1 MRNPNGF
8 GSVYRLSGNRRNPW
22 AARKTTGWQPN
33 GQPIYEFVG
42 YYPTKTDAMNALA
55 SFNLKPSDRH
65 STFADIYEKWI
76 AEIATTIRPKTLSE
90 YKGTYA
96 RHLKPLHNM
105 KVADIKLYDMQQV
118 VNQVTKPLG
127 LSCRKV
133 MSGVLKYAAR
143 HELIGTDRADLPNH
157 LVFNTESDYKVERKL
172 FTDEEVRYETDPII
186 IILLFTGL
194 RIGELLA
201 LKPEDI
207 NLEERYF
214 RVTRSKTKAGV
225 RIVPI
230 AEKIVPLMQS
240 KIPIRLTYSTVHE
253 HFKLKGHTPHDTRHT
268 FISKM
273 ADLGV
278 DERITKAIVG
288 HAGSGVTETVYT
300 HINLQPMLE
309 AVNRL
314 WPCY

>member
-22 AARKTTGWQPN
+22 AARKTIGWQPN
-33 GQPIYEFVG
+33 GQPIYAFVG

-55 SFNLKPSDRH
+55 AFNMKPSDRRA
-65 STFADIYEKWI
+65 TFADIYSMWI
-76 AEIATTIRPKTLSE
+76 SEIENTVRPKTLKD
-90 YKGTYA
+90 YKGTFE
-96 RHLKPLHNM
+96 RHLKPLHSL
-105 KVADIKLYDMQQV
+105 KVADIKLYDLQQV
-118 VNQVTKPLG
+118 ANQVTKPIG
-127 LSCRKV
+127 QYCRLV

-143 HELIGTDRADLPNH
+143 HELIPTERAELPNY
-157 LVFNTESDYKVERKL
+157 LQFNNEPDYKVERKV
-172 FTDEEVRYETDPII
+172 FTDEEIRNETDPIML
-186 IILLFTGL
+186 ILLFTGL
-194 RIGELLA
+194 RVGELLN
-201 LKPEDI
+201 LKPEDVH
-207 NLEERYF
+207 LEERYF
-214 RVTRSKTKAGV
+214 KVTRAKTKAGV

-230 AEKIVPLMQS
+230 AERIVPLMS
-240 KIPIRLTYSTVHE
+240 AIPISITYSTVYDRFH
-253 HFKLKGHTPHDTRHT
+253 LRGHTPHDTRHT

-278 DERITKAIVG
+278 DERIIKAIVG

-300 HINLQPMLE
+300 HINLKPMLE